1 MADGQDFIKPTAG
14 RLSDNGDYLDSTAR
28 EMFRLVANAEQSVIQ

>member
-14 RLSDNGDYLDSTAR
+14 RLSDNGDYLDSP
-28 EMFRLVANAEQSVIQ
+28 